1 MDKKCMRHDSRAYY
15 ANCNEDCLPIKKGGN
30 GSSCNSSKIRLCKE
44 NLVNIAEAYYAD
56 KYDEGVFKNPEL
68 VSGKHQEEEDI
79 HHRKNRSNKIRH
91 FKQKMKSNHY
101 S

>member
-1 MDKKCMRHDSRAYY
+1 MDKKCVRHDSRAYY
-15 ANCNEDCLPIKKGGN
+15 ANCKEDCLSVKKGSYR
-30 GSSCNSSKIRLCKE
+30 SSCNSSKIWLCKE

-56 KYDEGVFKNPEL
+56 KYNEGVFKHPEP
-68 VSGKHQEEEDI
+68 VSGKHQEEKDI
-79 HHRKNRSNKIRH
+79 RHRKNRSNKIRH